1 MPKTVKAVPNGFAVF
16 ENGKQISKKFPSHAS
31 ATASI
36 KSKPKPKPRKSK

>member
-1 MPKTVKAVPNGFAVF
+1 VPKTVKAVPNGFAVF

-36 KSKPKPKPRKSK
+36 KPKPKPRKSK